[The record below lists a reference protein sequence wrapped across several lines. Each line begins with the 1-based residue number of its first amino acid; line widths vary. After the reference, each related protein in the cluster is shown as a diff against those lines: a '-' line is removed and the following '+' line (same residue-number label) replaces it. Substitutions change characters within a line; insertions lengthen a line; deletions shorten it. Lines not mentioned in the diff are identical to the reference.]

1 VLQTKVFSIT
11 IPKLVTLVE
20 MSGLVS
26 CGAFWHEQTGYVP
39 IPPALLLVGHI
50 FSRAVYTP

>member
-1 VLQTKVFSIT
+1 MLQTKVLSIT

-50 FSRAVYTP
+50 VSRAVYTP